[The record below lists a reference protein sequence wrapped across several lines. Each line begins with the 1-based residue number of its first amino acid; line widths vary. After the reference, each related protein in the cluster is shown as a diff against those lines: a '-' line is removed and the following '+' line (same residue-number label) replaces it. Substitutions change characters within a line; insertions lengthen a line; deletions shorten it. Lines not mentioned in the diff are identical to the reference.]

1 MKKIFC
7 SMLWLWILGIFWFLI
22 SFSFWEW
29 YNDGIAWGGKGIIT
43 KEESKVLITTGLKNI
58 DTESYIRNG
67 TDALLRDDNRQ
78 IEGVVNS
85 TTEGSDKINDHK
97 RAREL
102 TIKKVSDIINY
113 SLGLLGVVS
122 LIYLL
127 YHGFLIMITGDMEKG
142 MKGIKNAAIALFGI
156 WMSWLIISLILRLIE
171 NLTE

>member
-7 SMLWLWILGIFWFLI
+7 SLLLWTLGIFWFLF
-22 SFSFWEW
+22 SFSDAG
-29 YNDGIAWGGKGIIT
+29 YNDSVFWDDKAVIT
-43 KEESKVLITTGLKNI
+43 KEEWKVLTANQLKNV

-142 MKGIKNAAIALFGI
+142 MKGIKNAAITLFGI